1 MSDKKNYEIS
11 PLHDAIEE
19 WLDDLR
25 RKDSNL
31 VYTSVQDIVN
41 EFGITKYDAM
51 RILINYLEGLKSIE
65 AS

>member
-11 PLHDAIEE
+11 PLHDEIEE

>member
-11 PLHDAIEE
+11 PLHDEIEE
-19 WLDDLR
+19 WLEDLR

>member
-1 MSDKKNYEIS
+1 MSDKKNHEIS
-11 PLHDAIEE
+11 PLHDKIEE
-19 WLDDLR
+19 WLEDLR
-25 RKDSNL
+25 RKNSNL